1 MAIYIT
7 ICQVNMKTEHPD
19 ILVIGLGAMGAAI
32 TYQLAKCRVNVVG
45 VDQFT
50 PPHAQGSTH
59 GETRITR
66 EAIGEGMQFV
76 PLAMRSHQLWRK
88 MESETGRTLFT
99 ACGGVVIARVG
110 GVSRLHE
117 QQDFLGNTFRAAEAY
132 AIPHE
137 RLSASEITARFP
149 QFVLRGDECG
159 YFEPGAGY
167 LLPEA
172 CVSAQLTLASQHGAD
187 LRVGETVRSVL
198 RVNDKTIVE
207 TDRARY
213 QAGVTIVAAGAW
225 IPQLLPAL
233 ATTLTVR
240 RQVQYWFARDVS
252 LSHRYRP
259 RDFPVFIWHW
269 GDGADDVFYG
279 FPQIDDSN
287 AIKVACEQNDTAT
300 TPQTMQRDV
309 LQTEIDA
316 MFARHVNRKLRGIDA
331 RCVRAVPCLYTN
343 APAAN
348 FIIDRLPEAHD
359 TIVVSACSG
368 HGFKHS
374 AAIGEAVAL
383 MAVSGETPKV
393 LQPFALHAQHL

>member
-1 MAIYIT
+1 
-7 ICQVNMKTEHPD
+7 MKTEHPD

-32 TYQLAKCRVNVVG
+32 SYQLAKRGVRVVG
-45 VDQFT
+45 VDQFA
-50 PPHAQGSTH
+50 PPHVHGSTH

-132 AIPHE
+132 AIPHQ
-137 RLSASEITARFP
+137 RLDANDIAVRFP

-167 LLPEA
+167 LAPEA
-172 CVSAQLTLASQHGAD
+172 CVSAQLSLASQHGAD

-198 RVNDKTIVE
+198 RVNDKTIIE
-207 TDRARY
+207 TDCARY
-213 QAGVTIVAAGAW
+213 AAGVTIVAAGAW
-225 IPQLLPAL
+225 TPQLLPAL

-240 RQVQYWFARDVS
+240 RQVLYWFARDAS
-252 LSHRYRP
+252 LSHHYQP

-269 GDGADDVFYG
+269 GGGADDVFYG

-287 AIKVACEQNDTAT
+287 AIKVACEQNETAT
-300 TPQTMQRDV
+300 TPQTMQRAV
-309 LQTEIDA
+309 LKTEIDA
-316 MFARHVNRKLRGIDA
+316 MYTRHLAGKLRGIGA
-331 RCVRAVPCLYTN
+331 RCVDAVPCLYTN
-343 APAAN
+343 APGAN
-348 FIIDRLPEAHD
+348 FIIDRLPDATD

-393 LQPFALHAQHL
+393 LQPFALNAQHP